1 MKRSLRQTSH
11 LDFQHEDVLTG
22 NQVHFEFYCLTSNKP
37 NIQRITNQLINRSN
51 QILCI

>member
-1 MKRSLRQTSH
+1 MKRSLRETFH

-22 NQVHFEFYCLTSNKP
+22 NQVHFEIYCPTSNRP
-37 NIQRITNQLINRSN
+37 NTQRITNQLINRSN